1 MKKIASILVLVIA
14 VTFTTQAQKKRG
26 QKGPKF
32 TTEQQS
38 TLAVKKMAL
47 TLDLSEKQ
55 QNQIKPILMT
65 QMEERKAEM
74 EKRKANKDEPRQRPT
89 ADQMFAMQNKRLDN
103 QIMMKN
109 KMKDILNEEQFEKFE
124 KMQKG
129 RKMMA
134 MKGRKGGKENSRKD
148 DRTQRGK

>member
-1 MKKIASILVLVIA
+1 MKKIVSILVLVMA
-14 VTFTTQAQKKRG
+14 VTFTTQAQRKGG

-32 TTEQQS
+32 TPEQQA

-47 TLDLSEKQ
+47 ALDLTDKQ
-55 QNQIKPILMT
+55 QNQIKPILT
-65 QMEERKAEM
+65 AQIEERKAEM
-74 EKRKANKDEPRQRPT
+74 EKRKANKDEPRQKPT
-89 ADQMFAMQNKRLDN
+89 ADELFAMQNKRLDN

-109 KMKDILNEEQFEKFE
+109 KMKNILNEEQFEKFE

-134 MKGRKGGKENSRKD
+134 MKGKKGDKD
-148 DRTQRGK
+148 NFRRGNRTQRGK